1 MEMDE
6 TKFKR
11 GSGNVFADLKILNS
25 DTHLLKAELVNRIS
39 EIIRLRNL
47 PLTVN
52 NKRFLIL
59 P

>member
-6 TKFKR
+6 TNFKR
-11 GSGNVFADLKILNS
+11 GSCNVFADVKILNS
-25 DTHLLKAELVNRIS
+25 DTHLLKAELVNRIG
-39 EIIRLRNL
+39 EFIRLRNL

-52 NKRFLIL
+52 SKRFLIL